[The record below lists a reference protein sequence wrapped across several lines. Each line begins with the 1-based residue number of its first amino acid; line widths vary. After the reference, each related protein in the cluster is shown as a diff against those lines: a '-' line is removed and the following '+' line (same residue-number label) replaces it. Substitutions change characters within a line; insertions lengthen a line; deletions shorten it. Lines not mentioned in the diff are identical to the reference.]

1 MAYRRR
7 QRFWKKAPN
16 WSLHPLYLSR
26 TQFRSRNALTRLG
39 FHQRESNK
47 RKGSPLSTL
56 AGTAIG
62 HYGAVGPKKV
72 KYNSPGFKTIA
83 TTVGFEAAALL
94 AIAGFL

>member
-1 MAYRRR
+1 MSYRRR
-7 QRFWKKAPN
+7 SRFFKRKPR
-16 WSLHPLYLSR
+16 WSLHPLFLSR
-26 TQFRSRNALTRLG
+26 TQYKSPSAVTRLG
-39 FHQRESNK
+39 FHQRESKK

-72 KYNSPGFKTIA
+72 RYNSPGFKTVA
-83 TTVGFEAAALL
+83 TTVGLEAAALL